1 MKLPRD
7 ISGKEL
13 IKALELLG
21 YIVVRQKGSHAYLTS
36 KHDGEHHIAVPL
48 HNPIKLGTLMGILND
63 VASHNKVTRAEITK
77 KMFG

>member
-21 YIVVRQKGSHAYLTS
+21 YIAVRQKGSHVYLTS
-36 KHDGEHHIAVPL
+36 KQSGEHHIAVPL
-48 HNPIKLGTLMGILND
+48 HNPLKLGTLMGILND
-63 VASHNKVTRAEITK
+63 VATHYNITRAEMTQ